1 MSQSH
6 SSQNPG
12 KERTC
17 PPSGNPWP
25 GLSVARDKLLLYTV
39 IRAPATPPTPW
50 PLTLWM
56 GISPLLVI
64 APKTSGV
71 AGVPERVVVMELP
84 PFSRLPLCHI
94 FTGVS
99 P

>member
-6 SSQNPG
+6 SSQKPG
-12 KERTC
+12 KM
-17 PPSGNPWP
+17 SGLVHLL
-25 GLSVARDKLLLYTV
+25 GILGQGSVWQDKLLLQTV